1 MEASPIGSRPNLPR
15 MPDTWTRALVTGA
28 SSGIGRAIAS
38 HLAAG
43 GTDLVLVARTADAL
57 EDVAA
62 AARRHGVEVDVLP
75 ADLAEPG
82 DLAAVEARLAAQ
94 PPVDLL
100 VNNAGF
106 GTYGQFHTLDI
117 DEEQREIAVNVVAP
131 VRLTWAALGGMVDRG
146 QGWIMNVSS
155 MASLQ
160 PTPRN
165 ATYGA
170 TKAFVTTFSESLHEE
185 LRGAG
190 VKVTAVLPGFTRT
203 EFQARAGLNDTGGL
217 PGFVWQE
224 ADECAAE
231 AVAGARAGRAIVI
244 PGTLNKVTAAGAAT
258 IPRAAK
264 RRLVGLLSTRFK
276 N

>member
-1 MEASPIGSRPNLPR
+1 

-38 HLAAG
+38 QLAGG
-43 GTDLVLVARTADAL
+43 GTDLVLVARTAAAL

-62 AARRHGVEVDVLP
+62 LARRRGVEADVLP
-75 ADLAEPG
+75 ADLADP
-82 DLAAVEARLAAQ
+82 DDVVAVETRLAAH

-117 DEEQREIAVNVVAP
+117 DEELREIAVNVVAP
-131 VRLTWAALGGMVDRG
+131 VRLTRAVLGGMVDRG
-146 QGWIMNVSS
+146 RGWIMNISS

-160 PTPRN
+160 PSPRN

-170 TKAFVTTFSESLHEE
+170 TKAFVTSFSESLHEE
-185 LRGAG
+185 LRGTG
-190 VKVTAVLPGFTRT
+190 VRVTAVLPGFTRT
-203 EFQARAGLNDTGGL
+203 EFQASAGLGDTGGL

-224 ADECAAE
+224 AEDCAA
-231 AVAGARAGRAIVI
+231 AALAGTRAGRAVVV
-244 PGTLNKVTAAGAAT
+244 PGRLNKVTAAAAAGL
-258 IPRAAK
+258 PRGAK
-264 RRLVGLLSTRFK
+264 RRLVGVLSTRFK
-276 N
+276 H